1 MKKEN
6 LSLESN
12 KMETQVQ
19 GNLLIEKISLANNS
33 QLDALWAI
41 LKYRDMG
48 ILRKVL
54 AMCEVLNLDSEE
66 IVSNLPQDE
75 NGRIFDSKN
84 RYLLSKALMEAS
96 NQC

>member
-96 NQC
+96 NQ